1 MLDSLVTLACTA
13 SLFPSFFSCFCGRVR
28 NVISALHLC
37 REYGNE
43 HLAIGL
49 TCAAGFTTMLGAMVV
64 LCLPKKDLE
73 GGMARWRRAMAVG
86 YAGAAG
92 VMVRTITLF

>member
-1 MLDSLVTLACTA
+1 MHHLLV
-13 SLFPSFFSCFCGRVR
+13 SLFFLLFVLRH
-28 NVISALHLC
+28 VISALHLC
-37 REYGNE
+37 REYGNA